1 MNVASITKRCARLFG
16 GGDALRRQ
24 VLWYL
29 KAWSREDGSGWGAV
43 LLRDV
48 DADRDRL
55 TLVGDAVTPPIGCG
69 R

>member
-1 MNVASITKRCARLFG
+1 MRE
-16 GGDALRRQ
+16 ALRRGATPSGAKCSG
-24 VLWYL
+24 YL
-29 KAWSREDGSGWGAV
+29 KAWSREDGSGWGAQALV

-55 TLVGDAVTPPIGCG
+55 TLVVDAVTPLIGCG